1 MSDDIQTHAASTH
14 SRWSSGDVRWFD
26 WFNWSSNF
34 IRHLTTSYLLFND
47 RCYNISML
55 FNPVIRLFNIQLRV
69 IQSKFRRFI
78 QSSGL
83 FDAQL
88 LLEFNAQYLIVTEVP
103 SIIVILK
110 VYSLFNCYSTIV
122 KMSKFRSYCSN
133 SENCSS
139 LLTQWCRSI
148 VICQHAKVRTLKLL
162 IINCR
167 Y

>member
-1 MSDDIQTHAASTH
+1 MIGATIFQCYSIQL
-14 SRWSSGDVRWFD
+14 FD
-26 WFNWSSNF
+26 YSIFN
-34 IRHLTTSYLLFND
+34 YELFN
-47 RCYNISML
+47 R
-55 FNPVIRLFNIQLRV
+55 
-69 IQSKFRRFI
+69 
-78 QSSGL
+78 SSEGL
-83 FDAQL
+83 FKVPDYSTL
-88 LLEFNAQYLIVTEVP
+88 NCYWKFNAQCSIVTGVP

-110 VYSLFNCYSTIV
+110 VYSLFNCHSTIV